1 MINIIFFSCIMSIT
15 NLGKGAGGKK
25 TNINGLSYEE
35 FTNLNKYYDVMKEEK
50 YCKVIKFKN
59 YNNMYISTDK
69 SNLFKYMLLH
79 NKLKNNIK
87 NGHGC
92 KNPDECYIDNI
103 YSNIFIIEKKFQQ
116 SKGSVCEKIQTVDFK
131 LWQYQ
136 RLFPSFNI
144 IYIYCLSE
152 WFKKN
157 CKAELEYLKIKKITI
172 FYGNDIKYKM
182 KIIKFI
188 TSYK

>member
-59 YNNMYISTDK
+59 YDNIYISTDK

-116 SKGSVCEKIQTVDFK
+116 SKGSVCEKIQTIDFK

-157 CKAELEYLKIKKITI
+157 CKAELEYLKIKKIPI